1 MKEIK
6 VFFSDG
12 SVRIF
17 HEEQT
22 FMTLN
27 VFPLQESPSESYM
40 GQSKMYGLWNH
51 THDGLVPS
59 FLELL
64 SNSTFFF
71 DVENPDVYYNS
82 SSVVRVEK

>member
-6 VFFSDG
+6 VYFSDG
-12 SVRIF
+12 SVRVF

-22 FMTLN
+22 FMALN
-27 VFPLQESPSESYM
+27 VFPNQDSLSENYM
-40 GQSKMYGLWNH
+40 GQSKMYGLWSH
-51 THDGLVPS
+51 IHDGLVPS

-71 DVENPDVYYNS
+71 DVESPDVYYNS